1 MKLQNIGGISS
12 IGTAILVVI
21 VLVIILIM
29 FPRLGVVGPSDWSDP
44 VKSLD
49 AASTSP
55 ITFFILNL
63 VMILVSIAYILIVLA
78 LRERMQA
85 APNLMQI
92 AVIALSINC
101 ALWFAYGVIGIVGMP
116 SIVSAKD
123 ISALRAAN
131 AIHFGLS
138 TSGDCAAGWVLLLI
152 GWAALRTR
160 GLPRIL
166 SYFSMLKGVV
176 MILEFAAQP
185 LMLVGLLLGI
195 IFYPWLGIVLLRSK
209 S

>member
-1 MKLQNIGGISS
+1 MKLQKIGGIGS

-21 VLVIILIM
+21 VLVIILIV
-29 FPRLGVVGPSDWSDP
+29 FPSLGLGPKDWNDP
-44 VKSLD
+44 VKGLD
-49 AASTSP
+49 AASASP

-63 VMILVSIAYILIVLA
+63 VMILFSIAYILIVLA

-85 APNLMQI
+85 APNLMQV

-101 ALWFAYGVIGIVGMP
+101 ALWFATGVIGIVGMP
-116 SIVSAKD
+116 SIIPAKD

-131 AIHFGLS
+131 AIHLSLS

-166 SYFSMLKGVV
+166 SYFSVLKGVV
-176 MILEFAAQP
+176 MILEFVAQP
-185 LMLVGLLLGI
+185 LMVVGLLLGI